1 VKTLSDIK
9 QDMSDLYD
17 SVRSGETD
25 MKMADTLTNIAG
37 KFVKADAMEFV
48 RTVYLAKQA
57 TAIPDRTTIDVE
69 DIK

>member
-1 VKTLSDIK
+1 
-9 QDMSDLYD
+9 
-17 SVRSGETD
+17 
-25 MKMADTLTNIAG
+25 MADTLTNIAG